1 MVQGKLMDRE
11 ETVLKPSSL
20 DYMLFCAPPP
30 EQELSLGQI
39 RSTSLRGKLRPLA
52 RKGASWE
59 QPSTLGPNSLPGVKM
74 Q

>member
-1 MVQGKLMDRE
+1 MVQGELMDRE
-11 ETVLKPSSL
+11 ETVA

-39 RSTSLRGKLRPLA
+39 RSTSQRGKLMPLA

-59 QPSTLGPNSLPGVKM
+59 RPSTLGPNSLPGVKM